1 MKKSDFLNLVEEFL
15 QSSGLSPTTFGKKA
29 KEDPKFVFNLRDGTE
44 SREATQQK
52 VISFMRAYAAEHGID
67 FDVEGRSN
75 A

>member
-15 QSSGLSPTTFGKKA
+15 QRSGLSPTTFGKKA
-29 KEDPKFVFNLRDGTE
+29 KEDPKFVFNLRGGTE

-52 VISFMRAYAAEHGID
+52 VINFMRAYAVEHGID
-67 FDVEGRSN
+67 FDVKGRAN